1 MCIDHLP
8 LTSYLWSFFIL
19 ISAYALLLHVLLT
32 FKQKLKYS
40 QQVSCLK
47 TLLKLMVTL
56 YNKVH

>member
-32 FKQKLKYS
+32 FKKVKYS

-47 TLLKLMVTL
+47 MLLKLMVTL